1 MTDRRAFLAGVGAV
15 LLTVPRV
22 AEGQQ
27 RAKVYR
33 IGLLVARPTTL
44 MSDTFVSEMQKLGWT
59 LGRDY
64 TLELRST
71 GGDNQRASGLA
82 AELVSQPVDV
92 LLTFNNAMARAA
104 RDATRTIPIVMVTS
118 GYPVESGLVMSLA
131 RPGGNITGNSI
142 YVGGEVFAKYL
153 SLIKELKPS
162 IRRLG
167 VLWDY
172 GPPAFETRDSEPA
185 LAEIRKAADTLRVT
199 LSLQMVPGPK
209 DVDRALTALASER
222 VDALFVTSGPVN
234 SNVPDL
240 VRRFVTQQRVPSI
253 TDNNLSLMRD
263 GAVLMAYSASIRAL
277 IARTAYFVDRIL
289 RGVKPADLPI
299 EQASQFEL
307 IINLKNARAIG
318 LAVPPALMGRADE
331 VIE

>member
-1 MTDRRAFLAGVGAV
+1 MIRSGAADSPT
-15 LLTVPRV
+15 LLVPPRFPTKLGYEEGRNIAYQTRW
-22 AEGQQ
+22 AEG
-27 RAKVYR
+27 
-33 IGLLVARPTTL
+33 
-44 MSDTFVSEMQKLGWT
+44 S
-59 LGRDY
+59 
-64 TLELRST
+64 LERLP
-71 GGDNQRASGLA
+71 GLA
-82 AELVSQPVDV
+82 AELVALKLDV
-92 LLTFNNAMARAA
+92 MLAA
-104 RDATRTIPIVMVTS
+104 STLAVLAAKKATQTIPIVMTS
-118 GYPVESGLVMSLA
+118 VGDPVGTGLVDSLA

-289 RGVKPADLPI
+289 RGAKPADLPI